1 MEKKK
6 NKLDNQN
13 NSNYW
18 IYGLIISIFII
29 FSYFGNS
36 NNFSSVKKIN
46 ITTFEKYLNSGDISN
61 VIIINKTLAEIT
73 LSEGALVS
81 DVQDKF
87 QSQIF

>member
-6 NKLDNQN
+6 NKPDYQN
-13 NSNYW
+13 NSSYW

-81 DVQDKF
+81 DVH
-87 QSQIF
+87 SQVY

>member
-61 VIIINKTLAEIT
+61 VIIINKTLA
-73 LSEGALVS
+73 
-81 DVQDKF
+81 
-87 QSQIF
+87 

>member
-61 VIIINKTLAEIT
+61 VIIINKIVKDVTRGVRDV
-73 LSEGALVS
+73 SQHVS
-81 DVQDKF
+81 DDLLRN
-87 QSQIF
+87 

>member
-1 MEKKK
+1 MDKKK
-6 NKLDNQN
+6 NKISNQN

-81 DVQDKF
+81 DVHRQV
-87 QSQIF
+87 